1 MLDEHKIVYKWW
13 SSDKIKIRKYM
24 LKKIDIHKINFI
36 ARKAGNKIIKIYQQD
51 FEVDYKKDNSP
62 LTKADIKSNEII
74 TESLEDLYPKIPIL
88 SEENKEVPYNIRR
101 NWEYFWL
108 IDPLDGTKE
117 FVKKNGEFTVNIAL
131 IHKDNP
137 VLGVI
142 YAPVLEVL
150 YYAQKEKGAFKQEKN
165 KRPQRLPI
173 CREANNDT
181 LKVIVSKSHYNQET
195 KEFVNNL
202 KNQYKKT
209 IEFICIGSSLKF
221 CLISEGKA
229 DLYPRLAPTMEWDT
243 AAGQAIVEQVK
254 GEIIE
259 FNNQAPLKYNKK
271 NLLNP
276 WFITKATNMQ

>member
-1 MLDEHKIVYKWW
+1 
-13 SSDKIKIRKYM
+13 M
-24 LKKIDIHKINFI
+24 LKKIDIQKINSI
-36 ARKAGNKIIKIYQQD
+36 AKKAGDEIMKVYQQD
-51 FEVDYKKDNSP
+51 FEVDYKADNSP

-74 TESLEDLYPKIPIL
+74 TESLKDLYPEIPIL

-131 IHKDNP
+131 IYKNMP

-142 YAPVLEVL
+142 YAPVLDLL
-150 YYAQKEKGAFKQEKN
+150 YYAQKDQGAFKQDKN
-165 KRPQRLPI
+165 KKSQRLPI
-173 CREANNDT
+173 YNYSDNHT

-202 KNQYKKT
+202 KSQYEK
-209 IEFICIGSSLKF
+209 IEFINIGSSLKL
-221 CLISEGKA
+221 CLIAEGKA
-229 DLYPRLAPTMEWDT
+229 DIYPRLAPTMEWDI
-243 AAGQAIVEQVK
+243 AAGQTIVEESK
-254 GEIIE
+254 GRIIKYKTE
-259 FNNQAPLKYNKK
+259 ESIKYNKQ

-276 WFITKATNMQ
+276 YFIATRQE

>member
-1 MLDEHKIVYKWW
+1 MLN
-13 SSDKIKIRKYM
+13 
-24 LKKIDIHKINFI
+24 KIDIQKINFI
-36 ARKAGNKIIKIYQQD
+36 AKKAGDEIMKIYQQN
-51 FEVDYKKDNSP
+51 FEVDYKADNSP

-74 TESLEDLYPKIPIL
+74 TESLKDLYPEIPIL

-131 IHKDNP
+131 IYKNMP

-142 YAPVLEVL
+142 YAPVLDLL
-150 YYAQKEKGAFKQEKN
+150 YYAQKDQGAFKQDKN
-165 KRPQRLPI
+165 KKSQRLPI
-173 CREANNDT
+173 YNYPDNHT

-202 KNQYKKT
+202 KSQYEK
-209 IEFICIGSSLKF
+209 IEFINIGSSLKL
-221 CLISEGKA
+221 CLIAEGKA
-229 DLYPRLAPTMEWDT
+229 DIYPRLAPTMEWDI
-243 AAGQAIVEQVK
+243 AAGQTIVEESK
-254 GEIIE
+254 GRIIKYKTE
-259 FNNQAPLKYNKK
+259 ESIKYNKQ

-276 WFITKATNMQ
+276 YFIATRQE